1 MKLKTKF
8 TLIVSIFVIN
18 ILALTA
24 FFAFS
29 HYKRAIK
36 ETIAQQQFRLVS
48 ILADE
53 IDNKLLAAQQQI
65 VDLAEITPA
74 DIMRN
79 PAKAQAFLDGNP
91 GVHTILDG
99 HFFLFTP
106 SGKIFVESP
115 YSSNRRGLDLS
126 YRQYMINTIKSGKPY
141 ISDPFEGSQSH
152 HPVLMFTVPLFD
164 GKGNIRGI
172 LAGSLDLLRDNFM
185 ERIGTVKVGETGDL
199 HLAQADGTIIIHPD
213 KKKMLHKQPRGLNK
227 LFDAAVNG
235 FEGTGE
241 TTSSYGIATVS
252 SFKRLK
258 TKDWILSANYP
269 SVEAYR
275 PIRQLEQYF
284 LMSISIGIITL
295 FFIISFIIKYLTKP
309 LELFTRHIEDLSQK
323 KEGDRFLNIKAKD
336 EIGMLSAAFNKME
349 TERERA
355 EVLLSESEER
365 YRRLFEMESDAIL
378 LVDCGTGRIIEA
390 NASAQNLY
398 GYNKEEFL
406 VLKDTDVSAEPE
418 KTERA
423 IRERQIRIPLR
434 WHRKKDGVVF
444 PVEIAGSKFEC
455 RGRIIHVAAIRDI
468 TERKRAETSIL
479 ASEKKYRELVEN
491 LYEGVCAIDNDYIT
505 TFVSSRMSEMLG
517 YTVEELL
524 GNSIIPFI
532 ESLGRDEAAS
542 YLRGRQLAARE
553 RRRLDFL
560 RKDGTILPTSVSV
573 SPLTAGDRSDAGA
586 IICVVDITERLQLE
600 QKIQQISSTE
610 RHRIGRDLH
619 DDLGQ
624 HLTGMAF
631 MSKVLAQKLALKSLV
646 EATDAEALL
655 TLVNEAIYKT
665 QILSRGLCPMGPG
678 ADNFISGL
686 NMLTSKTAML
696 YGIPCSCT
704 IDSAI
709 MIHDNNQAMQLYF
722 IAKEA
727 INNAIKHGG
736 AKNIAISMTAGDG
749 KISLTIKDDGVGF
762 HEKMIKKGLGLD
774 IMNYRAGMINAW
786 LSINNDS
793 SGGTVV
799 RCTFHEDDGKHSI
812 MIDND

>member
-8 TLIVSIFVIN
+8 TLIVSICVIN

-24 FFAFS
+24 FFAFL
-29 HYKRAIK
+29 HYKKAIK

-53 IDNKLLAAQQQI
+53 IDNKLLATQQQV
-65 VDLAEITPA
+65 VDLSKITPA

-79 PAKAQAFLDGNP
+79 PEKAQVFLDGNP

-99 HFFLFTP
+99 HLFLFTP
-106 SGKIFVESP
+106 SGKIFAESP
-115 YSSNRRGLDLS
+115 YSPNRRGLNMS
-126 YRQYMINTIKSGKPY
+126 YRQYIINTIKSGKPY
-141 ISDPFEGSQSH
+141 ISDPVEGSQSH

-164 GKGNIRGI
+164 SKGNIRGI
-172 LAGSLDLLRDNFM
+172 LSGSMDLLRDNFM

-199 HLAQADGTIIIHPD
+199 HLAQADGTMIIHPD
-213 KKKMLHKQPRGLNK
+213 KKRMLHKQPRGLNK
-227 LFDAAVNG
+227 LFDKAVNG

-284 LMSISIGIITL
+284 LMSTIIGIFTL
-295 FFIISFIIKYLTKP
+295 FFITSFIIKYLTKP
-309 LELFTRHIEDLSQK
+309 LELFTRHIEDLPQK
-323 KEGDRFLNIKAKD
+323 KGGDRFLNINVKD
-336 EIGMLSAAFNKME
+336 EIGMLSAAFNKMVA
-349 TERERA
+349 ERERA
-355 EVLLSESEER
+355 EVSLRESEER

-378 LVDCGTGRIIEA
+378 LVDCGTGRIIDA
-390 NASAQNLY
+390 NTSAQNLY
-398 GYNKEEFL
+398 GYNREEFL
-406 VLKDTDVSAEPE
+406 VLKNTDVYDEPE
-418 KTERA
+418 DTKRS
-423 IRERQIRIPLR
+423 IREEQTRTPLC
-434 WHRKKDGVVF
+434 WHRKKDGAVF
-444 PVEIAGSKFEC
+444 PVEIAGSNFEC
-455 RGRIIHVAAIRDI
+455 RGRMIHVAAIR
-468 TERKRAETSIL
+468 
-479 ASEKKYRELVEN
+479 
-491 LYEGVCAIDNDYIT
+491 
-505 TFVSSRMSEMLG
+505 
-517 YTVEELL
+517 
-524 GNSIIPFI
+524 
-532 ESLGRDEAAS
+532 
-542 YLRGRQLAARE
+542 
-553 RRRLDFL
+553 
-560 RKDGTILPTSVSV
+560 
-573 SPLTAGDRSDAGA
+573 
-586 IICVVDITERLQLE
+586 DITERLQLE
-600 QKIQQISSTE
+600 QKIQQISITE

-624 HLTGMAF
+624 YLTGMAF
-631 MSKVLAQKLALKSLV
+631 LSKVLAQKLALKSLV
-646 EATDAEALL
+646 EATDAETLL

-678 ADNFISGL
+678 ADNFIPGL
-686 NMLTSKTAML
+686 NMLASKTAML
-696 YGIPCSCT
+696 YGIPCSCN

-727 INNAIKHGG
+727 INNAIKHGN
-736 AKNIAISMTAGDG
+736 AKNIAISVTAGNG
-749 KISLTIKDDGVGF
+749 KISLAIKDDGVGF

-774 IMNYRAGMINAW
+774 IMTYRAGMINAW